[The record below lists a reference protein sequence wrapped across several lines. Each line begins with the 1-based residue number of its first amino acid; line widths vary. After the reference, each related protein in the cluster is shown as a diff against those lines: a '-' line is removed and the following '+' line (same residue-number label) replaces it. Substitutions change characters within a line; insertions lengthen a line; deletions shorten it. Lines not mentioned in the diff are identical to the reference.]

1 MRERSEARG
10 PAIVDVL
17 VRYREQRDRTCVLD
31 EPKREKK
38 VAKLAA
44 GERRE
49 FDRID
54 QRFALESFVT
64 WAKRRRADVERE
76 APFLD
81 RLAERDRSASP
92 SVPSTT
98 SAKPSDRR
106 SMRHARPNEHGR
118 CGTIPNNSSQK
129 SSSAARQATKTS
141 SRRRRAAAR
150 GCADELR

>member
-17 VRYREQRDRTCVLD
+17 VRYREQRDRACVLD

-49 FDRID
+49 LDRID

-81 RLAERDRSASP
+81 RLAERDAQRISQRTEHDVRQA
-92 SVPSTT
+92 VGQALNETR
-98 SAKPSDRR
+98 AAERAR
-106 SMRHARPNEHGR
+106 QMRHDPEQQQPEIEQRRAPSHEDE
-118 CGTIPNNSSQK
+118 PPQK
-129 SSSAARQATKTS
+129 K
-141 SRRRRAAAR
+141 SRRPKMRR
-150 GCADELR
+150 